1 MCLNMEEY
9 VDCEWEEYVD
19 CEDCEWEDYVVIH
32 RRSDDFKVPTDDDE
46 IDVAAAGEEM
56 DEECYEVPV
65 NRVLEACESRF
76 SKGFRVLNQEG
87 ILARVQD
94 DIAKLSSVLSLSEE
108 ATTRLLCKYGWN
120 IENLCDQWFPD
131 EDKEKVWKFFGL
143 LGINPIGDQSESAAG
158 FSGDYLVATYMG
170 LGRKGSMRWCPAGCG
185 RAVEI
190 LLGETGGRTY
200 DVTCDC
206 TREFCWNCLGEA
218 HSPVDCE
225 TLDRWKKCPESQNMN
240 WVLANCKACPSC
252 NRLLED
258 ATAGMQA
265 ICPSPCNYEFCWLCL
280 GPWSDHDTTA
290 DGNYT
295 CRFYGDVKKSDEL
308 DETEKERERAR
319 ISLEKYRYCHER
331 WSTHDE
337 WRQIA
342 LLDMQELKA
351 VHLKNLSQVQ
361 NRSED
366 NLEFI
371 IDAWDQIVECRRILK
386 WAYVYGYYIP
396 DDDQWKMNFFEY
408 VLDQAEA
415 TLKKLHQCAQTEL
428 QIYLKV
434 PLEDFDG
441 FRVKLS
447 KLTSVTR
454 KYFDKL
460 VGAIENGLLMQ
471 IQKVAR

>member
-1 MCLNMEEY
+1 
-9 VDCEWEEYVD
+9 
-19 CEDCEWEDYVVIH
+19 
-32 RRSDDFKVPTDDDE
+32 
-46 IDVAAAGEEM
+46 M

-65 NRVLEACESRF
+65 NRVLEACESSF

-94 DIAKLSSVLSLSEE
+94 DIAKFSSVLSLSEE

-131 EDKEKVWKFFGL
+131 EDKEKVWKFF
-143 LGINPIGDQSESAAG
+143 
-158 FSGDYLVATYMG
+158 ATYMG

-190 LLGETGGRTY
+190 LRGKQTTGGCYCRSVVGPRY
-200 DVTCDC
+200 DC
-206 TREFCWNCLGEA
+206 
-218 HSPVDCE
+218 
-225 TLDRWKKCPESQNMN
+225 RW
-240 WVLANCKACPSC
+240 
-252 NRLLED
+252 
-258 ATAGMQA
+258 
-265 ICPSPCNYEFCWLCL
+265 
-280 GPWSDHDTTA
+280 
-290 DGNYT
+290 NYT

-454 KYFDKL
+454 KYFDEL